1 LKAEITKEFVEELK
15 SFLAQDNEE
24 KILELLEGVHPVELA
39 KIIEDEFS
47 AQEAYHLFKYLSV
60 EEVADILAEIDEDL
74 RIKILKLFSTSQIA
88 SLLEYSD
95 SDDAADIFADLPQEI
110 KQEVLAKM
118 DDVEQAGD
126 IVELTGYEEGTAGS
140 IMAKE
145 LIKVNIN
152 WNIATC
158 IKELRKQAE
167 EVDKVYTIYVVD
179 DDNVLKGRISL
190 KRIILSPDDKRV
202 KDIYEDEILSV
213 KANDPIELVAQKM
226 KDYDLVVVPVVDEVG
241 RLIGRI
247 TIDDVVDV
255 LEEEAEKDF
264 QMASGITENVD
275 ASDSVWIL
283 SRSRLPW
290 LMIGLM
296 GELVNSKVI
305 SGYESEIQINPQM
318 AFFMP
323 LIAAMGGNAGV
334 QSSAI
339 VVQGLANNTMK
350 ADDLFPKLFK
360 EFLVALLN
368 GVICAIVVFG
378 FNYFVLNDLQLS
390 KSVSISLFTV
400 IIFASIFGAFVP
412 LTLSKFKIDP
422 ALATGPF
429 ITTANDIVGIF
440 IYFYVGSLFYA

>member
-1 LKAEITKEFVEELK
+1 LKDEITKEYIEELK
-15 SFLAQDNEE
+15 SFLVQDNEE
-24 KILELLEGVHPVELA
+24 KILELLEGLHPVEIA
-39 KIIEDEFS
+39 RIIEDEFN
-47 AQEAYHLFKYLSV
+47 AEEAYHLFKYLSV
-60 EEVADILAEIDEDL
+60 EVVADILAELDEDL
-74 RIKILKLFSTSQIA
+74 RIKILNLFSTSQIA
-88 SLLEYSD
+88 SLLEYSE

-110 KQEVLAKM
+110 KQEVLSKM
-118 DDVEQAGD
+118 DDIEQAGD
-126 IVELTGYEEGTAGS
+126 IVELTGYSEGTAGS

-152 WNIATC
+152 WTIAIC

-167 EVDKVYTIYVVD
+167 EVEKVYTIYVVD

-190 KRIILSPDDKRV
+190 KKIILTPDDKLV
-202 KDIYEDEILSV
+202 QDIFEEDIISV
-213 KANDPIELVAQKM
+213 KAGDTIEEVARKM
-226 KDYDLVVVPVVDEVG
+226 KDYDLVVVPVVDEVN

-247 TIDDVVDV
+247 TIDDVVDI

-296 GELVNSKVI
+296 GELINSKVI
-305 SGYESEIQINPQM
+305 SGYETEIQVNPQM

-339 VVQGLANNTMK
+339 VVQGLANNSMK
-350 ADDLFPKLFK
+350 PDDLFPKLFK

-368 GVICAIVVFG
+368 GLICAIIVFG
-378 FNYFVLNDLQLS
+378 FNYFVLHDLQLS
-390 KSVSISLFTV
+390 KSVSVSLFTV